1 MIRISL
7 YIELKPVT
15 KEPKIKISWKDSY
28 RIFPVSLD
36 KLCKSLKIIGKTSKY
51 DSKYNQ
57 IDLFKDENLLKQFKE
72 YSLQDSICLFN
83 ALQIL

>member
-1 MIRISL
+1 M
-7 YIELKPVT
+7 
-15 KEPKIKISWKDSY
+15 
-28 RIFPVSLD
+28 
-36 KLCKSLKIIGKTSKY
+36 KIIGKTSKY